1 MSESIVCQICDQ
13 ICTDAQKDGRRDT
26 TIFNCPTCGEYEISN
41 PALRDMKNISREDKV
56 KLSSYLR
63 ERHLRGEPTILLLGE
78 MSPGA
83 LYDKPV
89 TTIDEII
96 RERFPSLVGERLN
109 RILQNIHRKSTYPG
123 EKVRFA
129 TGRDYPVFFA
139 ENDQA
144 MIFLA
149 KTLQEKGWISC
160 SLAMGAVDVTL
171 TEAGWNRIA
180 ELEKGGARTES
191 KQVFVAM
198 WFDAS
203 LNNAWK
209 HGFSKA
215 CEATGHKALRVD
227 LKEHNDKICD
237 AIVAEIRKSRFV
249 VADFTGHRGGV
260 YFEAGF
266 ALGLGIPVIWTC
278 KKDELPKTH
287 FDTRQYNHIDWENE
301 EDLFIRLKNR
311 IEATIPA

>member
-1 MSESIVCQICDQ
+1 MKEPSLCQICDQ
-13 ICTDAQKDGRRDT
+13 VFIGVQKDGRRDT
-26 TIFNCPTCGEYEISN
+26 TVFECPTCGEYEIAN
-41 PALRDMKNISREDKV
+41 PALRYMARLPRKDKV
-56 KLSSYLR
+56 RISSFLR
-63 ERHLRGEPTILLLGE
+63 ERQLRGEPTITLLSELHQGT
-78 MSPGA
+78 S
-83 LYDKPV
+83 YDVPV
-89 TTIDEII
+89 IEIDEII
-96 RERFPSLVGERLN
+96 QKRFPSSVTERLD

-123 EKVRFA
+123 EMVRFA
-129 TGRDYPVFFA
+129 TGQDYPAFFA

-160 SLAMGAVDVTL
+160 SLSMSVVDVTL

-180 ELEKGGARTES
+180 ELEIRRAGAES

-198 WFDAS
+198 SFDIS
-203 LNNAWK
+203 LNNAWE

-215 CEATGHKALRVD
+215 CDATGYKPLRVD
-227 LKEHNDKICD
+227 LKEHNEKICD
-237 AIVAEIRKSRFV
+237 AIVAEIRRSRFV

-266 ALGLGIPVIWTC
+266 ALGLGILVIWTC
-278 KKDELPKTH
+278 QKDELGKTH

-301 EDLFIRLKNR
+301 EDLFTRLKNR
-311 IEATIPA
+311 IEATIPS